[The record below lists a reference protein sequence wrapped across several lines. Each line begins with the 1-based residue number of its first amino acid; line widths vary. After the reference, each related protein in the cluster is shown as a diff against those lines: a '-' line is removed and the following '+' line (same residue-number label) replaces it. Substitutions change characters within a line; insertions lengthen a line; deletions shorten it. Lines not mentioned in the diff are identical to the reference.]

1 MGPAHRS
8 RFRSL
13 RRRHHDPR
21 GSADPVDSECR
32 SCAQGSGRVGSQ
44 SQARYC
50 LRLTGGLPRAMSSC
64 GRLHCSFRSARAF
77 LPMAERS
84 PMRRWSAQSG
94 GFGPGRHIDAGH
106 SKRAVWYASAKV
118 AAIIVLRALAT
129 GSTPAAVV
137 ANALGSLGGPL
148 HECRPGRARR
158 AVANGSVVS
167 TMHR

>member
-1 MGPAHRS
+1 MADCAVPFA
-8 RFRSL
+8 
-13 RRRHHDPR
+13 RREPFAY
-21 GSADPVDSECR
+21 GGALAV
-32 SCAQGSGRVGSQ
+32 AALVG
-44 SQARYC
+44 AI
-50 LRLTGGLPRAMSSC
+50 GGLV
-64 GRLHCSFRSARAF
+64 L
-77 LPMAERS
+77 
-84 PMRRWSAQSG
+84 
-94 GFGPGRHIDAGH
+94 GRHIDAGH